1 MAMTVTLVVD
11 DTVGAVNMPLE
22 EILPSEADQVT
33 AVFELLL
40 TLAENCCEPAEGSV
54 ALLGEI
60 VTLTALGLA
69 LSMFNEIVA
78 SPRSPCGRSVTRT
91 RKLKDPALWGVP
103 LIVPPLVK
111 DNPWGKSPLTWE
123 NW

>member
-1 MAMTVTLVVD
+1 
-11 DTVGAVNMPLE
+11 MPLG
-22 EILPSEADQVT
+22 EIVPLDVDQVT
-33 AVFELLL
+33 AVFEVLV
-40 TLAENCCEPAEGSV
+40 TFAENCWLSPEARLAP
-54 ALLGEI
+54 LGE
-60 VTLTALGLA
+60 TLMLTGEPELPAPLA
-69 LSMFNEIVA
+69 MYKDKVA
-78 SPRSPCGRSVTRT
+78 SPRSCLGRSVTRT